1 MVIGMLSEYK
11 ITLKRLKDIEK
22 QLDEFVDE
30 SESGKI
36 LRSIPGIVVINAS
49 AFLAAID
56 KG

>member
-1 MVIGMLSEYK
+1 MLSEYK